1 MSALTFAAAAR
12 LALVAALGLAP
23 HCRAGEPPSAP
34 ILRVESEMHGA
45 LIRRLVFDPV
55 HRRLITA
62 GDDKTLRVWQLPQ
75 GRLERVLRPPIGPGY
90 EGRIYALAVSPD
102 GNTIAAGGWTGW
114 DWDGEGSVYLF
125 DAHSGDLVRRVAGFA
140 DVIGS
145 LAFSKDGQR
154 LAVGL
159 HGDGGLWLLSTS
171 DYSPVARDDAYR
183 DKILGTDF
191 DREGRL
197 AVVALDGYVRLYDRD
212 LKLAGRVRTAPGHK
226 PLTVRFSPDGRLLAL
241 SFHDAA
247 APAVLDAADL
257 APAFVPDTGGLHGLA
272 AVTEVAW
279 SDDGAVLF
287 ACGEFTAPDRAA
299 IFRWGARGRGPREE
313 IPVGVRQRIADL
325 QPLPGGGLAFAAED
339 PAFGVLDANGRQVL
353 ARGPQVPQF
362 GHHDGTLKVSPDGG
376 RVQFALGP
384 GGARPVRF
392 SIAARELRRGAG
404 GELSGAVTSSPRFAL
419 GEWRNGPRPL
429 INGERIV
436 LDDYEVGRAY
446 AVSPDGSRLVLGT
459 EWALRT
465 YDGDAKLRWKVAS
478 PGAVRGVVVTPR
490 GDVAVAALSDGTIR
504 WYRMED
510 GAEFLALFVN
520 PGDEEWIAWTPAG
533 YYASSTAGDNYIG
546 WHLNRGKG
554 AAGDFYRAIQF
565 ERVLYRPDLVDEA
578 FRSRG
583 RPGSGPAR
591 RAQPR
596 FDILQLA
603 SIAPPRV
610 RVEMAG
616 PPHGGEDGRVR
627 GTVRIAARATA
638 LPMVDY
644 TVFVNDIPVTRAADR
659 ELPPDRRAA
668 FATDTAIA
676 LRPGENRV
684 RVEISTGT
692 SLAVAETHV
701 DVDAPHAA
709 EPPRGNLYVV
719 AVGVNEFPD
728 LAREASLKFAARD
741 AQEMARHFGREGPRH
756 FRKVFV
762 RSLSDLDEGPPDRSS
777 IVDALGRLAE
787 AGADDT
793 VIVFLASHG
802 VSDAAGN
809 YYFLPRDARGA
820 DVAAATGGVD
830 AAAPSLLR
838 WDALAAALRRTA
850 GRRILIVDTC
860 HARSVEGRA
869 DLLSLAKRSAAS
881 RFALVLASQAHEESQ
896 EYPPA
901 QHGLFTHALLEGMRG
916 AADANADGLITVGE
930 TFRHALPLVERLRDK
945 AIGTQTP
952 QLVAPDPLGQAVIG
966 RVPGPLPSR
975 AQSPR

>member
-1 MSALTFAAAAR
+1 MSAFTFSAAVR
-12 LALVAALGLAP
+12 VALVAALGLAIP
-23 HCRAGEPPSAP
+23 CRAGEPSSAP

-62 GDDKTLRVWQLPQ
+62 GDDKTLRVWRLPH

-102 GNTIAAGGWTGW
+102 GNTLAAGGWTGW
-114 DWDGEGSVYLF
+114 DWDAEGSVYLF
-125 DAHSGDLVRRVAGFA
+125 DARSGELIRRVAGFP

-145 LAFSKDGQR
+145 LAYSKDGRQ

-159 HGDGGLWLLSTS
+159 HADGGLWLLRTS
-171 DYSPVARDDAYR
+171 DYAPVARDEAYR

-212 LKLAGRVRTAPGHK
+212 LKLAGRLRTAPGRK

-241 SFHDAA
+241 SFHDAV
-247 APAVLDAADL
+247 APAVLNAADL
-257 APAFVPDTGGLHGLA
+257 SLAFTPDTSGLRGLA
-272 AVTEVAW
+272 AVTDVAW
-279 SDDGAVLF
+279 SDDGATLF

-299 IFRWGARGRGPREE
+299 IFRWGARGRGALEE
-313 IPVGVRQRIADL
+313 LPVAARLRIADL

-339 PAFGVLDANGRQVL
+339 PALGVLDAAGRQVL
-353 ARGPQVPQF
+353 ARGPQVLHF
-362 GHHDGTLKVSPDGG
+362 GHHDGTLKVSADGA

-384 GGARPVRF
+384 GEARPVRF
-392 SIAARELRRGAG
+392 SLAARELRHGAG
-404 GELSGAVTSSPRFAL
+404 SELSGAATSSPSFAFA
-419 GEWRNGPRPL
+419 EWRNEARPV
-429 INGERIV
+429 INGARLQ

-446 AVSPDGSRLVLGT
+446 AVSPDDSSLVLGT
-459 EWALRT
+459 EWALRA
-465 YDGDAKLRWKVAS
+465 YDRNAKPRWKVAA
-478 PGAVRGVVVTPR
+478 PAVVRNVVVTPR
-490 GDVAVAALSDGTIR
+490 GDVAVASLSDGTIR

-510 GAEFLALFVN
+510 GVEFLALFVN
-520 PGDEEWIAWTPAG
+520 PSDEEWIAWTPAG
-533 YYASSTAGDNYIG
+533 YYASSTGGDNYIG
-546 WHLNRGKG
+546 WHLNRGKNI
-554 AAGDFYRAIQF
+554 AGDFYRAIQF
-565 ERVLYRPDLVDEA
+565 ERILYRPDLVDDA

-583 RPGSGPAR
+583 RPASGPSR

-610 RVEMAG
+610 RVEMTG
-616 PPHGGEDGRVR
+616 PPRRGEDGRMR
-627 GTVRIAARATA
+627 GTLRIAARATA
-638 LPMVDY
+638 LPMLDY
-644 TVFVNDIPVTRAADR
+644 TVFVNGIPVTAATHR
-659 ELPPDRRAA
+659 ELSSARRTE
-668 FATDTAIA
+668 FATDASVA

-701 DVDAPHAA
+701 DVDAPQGA
-709 EPPRGNLYVV
+709 EPPPGNLYVL

-728 LAREASLKFAARD
+728 LARDASLKFAARD
-741 AQEMARHFGREGPRH
+741 AQEVARFFGREGPRH

-762 RSLSDLDEGPPDRSS
+762 RALSDLDESKPDRSR
-777 IVDALGRLAE
+777 IVDALGLLAD

-809 YYFLPRDARGA
+809 YYFLPRNARGD
-820 DVAAATGGVD
+820 DVAATTGGVN
-830 AAAPSLLR
+830 AEAPSLLR

-860 HARSVEGRA
+860 HARSIEGRA

-881 RFALVLASQAHEESQ
+881 RFALVVASQAHEESQ

-901 QHGLFTHALLEGMRG
+901 RHGLFTHALLEGLRG
-916 AADANADGLITVGE
+916 AGDANADGLITVEE
-930 TFRHALPLVERLRDK
+930 TFRHALPLVERLRDA

-952 QLVAPDPLGQAVIG
+952 QLVAPEPLGQAVIG
-966 RVPGPLPSR
+966 RVLAARPGG
-975 AQSPR
+975 